1 MHRPNQPISAF
12 AAIALCLFVAAQSTA
27 FAGTRMVCRYTG
39 KEMKGCCAR
48 PGAQPLV
55 EKTGCCTMLQ
65 SDAAPLASASRE
77 SAQVR
82 VVELAVA
89 AVFIE
94 RTEHPRAALRI
105 FADDEPPPR
114 RSRYLTLR
122 QLLL

>member
-1 MHRPNQPISAF
+1 MTRF

-27 FAGTRMVCRYTG
+27 FAGTRMVCRYSG
-39 KEMKGCCAR
+39 KEMKGCSAQ

-55 EKTGCCTMLQ
+55 EKAGCCTMLQ
-65 SDAAPLASASRE
+65 SDAAPVASASRE

-82 VVELAVA
+82 TVDLAV
-89 AVFIE
+89 VLPSIVRVE
-94 RTEHPRAALRI
+94 PPRAALRVPSG
-105 FADDEPPPR
+105 DEPPPL